1 MSAYSHHIPVLDRV
15 AEVDDVDEDY
25 DNLPARHFRPRYL
38 CFLRNGSDSSTQCET
53 WKVAD
58 WVKKNGPTADT
69 DFVFLSYTRKHF
81 CVASEKELTK
91 WDLPSEETRAAYVQL
106 AKTDRRTLLNYGI
119 EAARSAGKNAFWL
132 DFECIRD
139 TDNEAKATSQSDDV
153 YRICDIVRAAHSMAI
168 LVGPLP
174 ASRLPDGIKDT
185 YSPEAMMRWLQ
196 EWGTRLWTLPEILLC
211 SPEYRVKIFAIDAPL
226 KPKQLAKR
234 NFASYA
240 WRDAKLVRQLVDHY
254 ESSIILTPLELV
266 SIALECL
273 ANRQTDQF
281 SKGDIVYAL
290 MGLLRRRPAID
301 KSDTSFEAFARLSLA
316 NDSDE
321 LLERLLCMQ
330 PIQNVAPWYKM
341 KDAWGAHLWD
351 IEPRCQIAGIV
362 GDQVVTLDGVYGATI
377 AWDCME
383 PVAFIMRETAA
394 HSRCKKSISSI
405 PHYLLAGLL
414 LTLYNVSN
422 IMADIEVS
430 LDLLGTVLVWINI
443 LTMVVAFLILLAAP
457 IMLLY
462 IYSGKFWSTQ
472 AHFVGVQG
480 RADLGMAERYLFG
493 FNRGRLRWSTNGSML
508 SRHRLKDGECLPV
521 PLDVT
526 EDHAGSRAGE
536 TLFTL
541 IDTYS
546 MTATCFY
553 AERPPVTVMICGQ
566 EGGMQRAVLCS
577 YDWRRQTFTRET
589 VLRMKT
595 LVLDRMFRVDRF
607 RFALRRTT
615 PAK

>member
-1 MSAYSHHIPVLDRV
+1 MSAYSHHIPVSDRV
-15 AEVDDVDEDY
+15 AEVDDIDEDY
-25 DNLPARHFRPRYL
+25 DGLPARHFGPRYL
-38 CFLRNGSDSSTQCET
+38 CFLKEGSDGSTRCET

-58 WVKKNGPTADT
+58 WVKKTGPTADT

-81 CVASEKELTK
+81 CVATEQELAN
-91 WDLPSEETRAAYVQL
+91 WDLPSEETRQAYVQL
-106 AKTDRRTLLNYGI
+106 AKADRHTLLNYGI
-119 EAARSAGKNAFWL
+119 EAAHSAGKNAFWL

-139 TDNEAKATSQSDDV
+139 TDDEAKATSHSDDV

-168 LVGPLP
+168 IVGPPL
-174 ASRLPDGIKDT
+174 ASRLPDGMKDT
-185 YSPEAMMRWLQ
+185 YSPEVMIRWLQ

-211 SPEYRVKIFAIDAPL
+211 SPEYRVKIFAVGAPS

-281 SKGDIVYAL
+281 NEGDMAYAL
-290 MGLLRRRPAID
+290 MGLLRRRPAIN
-301 KSDTSFEAFARLSLA
+301 KCDTSFEAFARLSLA
-316 NDSDE
+316 NDSDG

-330 PIQNVAPWYKM
+330 PVRNTAPWYEI

-362 GDQVVTLDGVYGATI
+362 DDQVVTLDGVYGATI
-377 AWDCME
+377 AWDRME
-383 PVAFIMRETAA
+383 T
-394 HSRCKKSISSI
+394 
-405 PHYLLAGLL
+405 
-414 LTLYNVSN
+414 
-422 IMADIEVS
+422 
-430 LDLLGTVLVWINI
+430 
-443 LTMVVAFLILLAAP
+443 VAFLKRETTIRMACKQFSSNTPWYLVAWLFLNLYSAPSSEGKLEWLGKVLACINAFITGGAISTLLAMP

-472 AHFVGVQG
+472 AHFVGIQG

-493 FNRGRLRWSTNGSML
+493 FNHGRLRWSTNGSIL
-508 SRHRLKDGECLPV
+508 SRHRLKKGECLPV
-521 PLDVT
+521 PPDVS
-526 EDHAGSRAGE
+526 EDHAGSRPGE

-553 AERPPVTVMICGQ
+553 AERPPVAVMICGQ

-615 PAK
+615 PVK